1 MESCRKA
8 VKERILSDMLG
19 SVVDSA
25 GSGWK
30 VLILDEFTTL
40 VLSCTLRMS
49 DILDCNVSVV
59 EDLAKKREPLQQ
71 AAVYFIQ
78 PSPQSISRLLEDFGG
93 LTGTS
98 GLGKSIKQLY
108 PSVHI
113 FFSNKVPS
121 EGLEKLKANPRLV
134 KSLKTLKELNLEFL
148 TVDSRTMVTDHPEA
162 GRLLLG
168 GAGDSSQSTMKKQL
182 DAIVSRLAT
191 LFTSLKEFPVVRYK
205 AAQPSQPGD
214 PAGQAVRA
222 SLPQLLAT
230 RLWDRLSGLQRA
242 GQLPNKE
249 TCDLLVLDRSYDA
262 VAPFIHEWSYEAI
275 AYDLLHIEGNVYRY
289 EVESQGS
296 GKAEPREALLGESDD
311 LWVELRHMFIAD
323 VYTTLHDRFKD
334 FQNKNK
340 AVKAA
345 GLGKGADSMSA
356 TSIRQLIIALPQY
369 REVLGRLAL
378 HIQLSSELRTATN
391 ARGLTDVGEL
401 EQDIVLGEKKSKDVL
416 AFLTEHQSQMDPSD
430 KVRLLACYLATHPG
444 KLDYTKRQQ
453 WQKTAGLTGEDMA
466 ALCEGLGRLGV
477 RVMDSAMPSEGS
489 KSFFGG
495 KKKNAIRATRKKRGG
510 EDEYA
515 LNRFQPLLHD
525 IVVDMAAGRMSA
537 DEYPY
542 VRAPSSESESESAK
556 LVASARTA
564 RSGLNW
570 ARRNQ
575 DGAGGSASGASG
587 RRLVVFIIGGA
598 TRGEMRVAHQL
609 AQQLDRDVILG
620 STSVDVPNTFVDLLY
635 SIAPMKGSS

>member
-1 MESCRKA
+1 
-8 VKERILSDMLG
+8 
-19 SVVDSA
+19 
-25 GSGWK
+25 
-30 VLILDEFTTL
+30 
-40 VLSCTLRMS
+40 
-49 DILDCNVSVV
+49 
-59 EDLAKKREPLQQ
+59 
-71 AAVYFIQ
+71 
-78 PSPQSISRLLEDFGG
+78 
-93 LTGTS
+93 
-98 GLGKSIKQLY
+98 
-108 PSVHI
+108 
-113 FFSNKVPS
+113 
-121 EGLEKLKANPRLV
+121 
-134 KSLKTLKELNLEFL
+134 
-148 TVDSRTMVTDHPEA
+148 
-162 GRLLLG
+162 
-168 GAGDSSQSTMKKQL
+168 MKKQL

-191 LFTSLKEFPVVRYK
+191 LFTSLKEFPVIRYK

-214 PAGQAVRA
+214 PPGQDVRA
-222 SLPQLLAT
+222 SFPQLLAQ

-249 TCDLLVLDRSYDA
+249 TCDMLVLDRSYDP

-275 AYDLLHIEGNVYRY
+275 AYDLLRIEGNVYRY
-289 EVESQGS
+289 QVESQGS
-296 GKAEPREALLGESDD
+296 GKSEPREALLEESDD
-311 LWVELRHMFIAD
+311 LWMELRHMFIAD
-323 VYTTLHDRFKD
+323 VYTMLHDRFKD

-340 AVKAA
+340 AAKAVGG
-345 GLGKGADSMSA
+345 GLGKSTDSMSA

-378 HIQLSSELRTATN
+378 HIQLSSELRTSTN
-391 ARGLTDVGEL
+391 NHNLTDVGEL
-401 EQDIVLGEKKSKDVL
+401 EQDVVLGEKTSKDLL
-416 AFLTEHQSQMDPSD
+416 AFLTEHQSKMDPSV

-444 KLDYTKRQQ
+444 KLDYAKRQQ

-477 RVMDSAMPSEGS
+477 RVMDTPTPSEGS

-495 KKKNAIRATRKKRGG
+495 KKKNAVKATRKKRGG

-525 IVVDMAAGRMSA
+525 IVSDMAAGRMSA
-537 DEYPY
+537 EEFPY
-542 VRAPSSESESESAK
+542 VRPPSSESESESAK
-556 LVASARTA
+556 LAASARTA

-575 DGAGGSASGASG
+575 EGAGGSAAGPSG

-635 SIAPMKGSS
+635 SIAPMKDSY